1 MSGLTDS
8 GCWFPKK
15 LIGKKM
21 ISAILSETGAM
32 YVSIKASTL
41 LAFAGLMHAKS
52 VKTRANKF
60 LILDKPFLS
69 QGRTIVS
76 GIYENY
82 YLIRTHF
89 NNL

>member
-1 MSGLTDS
+1 
-8 GCWFPKK
+8 
-15 LIGKKM
+15 M
-21 ISAILSETGAM
+21 ISAILSDTGAM

-41 LAFAGLMHAKS
+41 LAFAGVMHAKS

-76 GIYENY
+76 GIYQNY
-82 YLIRTHF
+82 YLIGVYF
-89 NNL
+89 NIL